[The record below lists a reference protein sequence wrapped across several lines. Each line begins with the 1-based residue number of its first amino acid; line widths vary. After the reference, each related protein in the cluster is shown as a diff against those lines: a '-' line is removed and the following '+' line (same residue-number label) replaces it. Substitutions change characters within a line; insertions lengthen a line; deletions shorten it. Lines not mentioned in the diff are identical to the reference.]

1 MAKLSMLEGIDGNY
15 ETTLKEAGVANV
27 QSFLEGCGTK
37 KNRANLAEKTG
48 ISEKQIL
55 KWANYA
61 DLDRIK
67 GIGGQFSKLLEAA
80 GVDTVPELARRKPE
94 NLLAKMEEINKTKN
108 LVKRTPAL
116 SQVTDWVKQAGD
128 LPPMLEY

>member
-1 MAKLSMLEGIDGNY
+1 
-15 ETTLKEAGVANV
+15 
-27 QSFLEGCGTK
+27 
-37 KNRANLAEKTG
+37 
-48 ISEKQIL
+48 
-55 KWANYA
+55 
-61 DLDRIK
+61 
-67 GIGGQFSKLLEAA
+67 
-80 GVDTVPELARRKPE
+80 VDTVPELARRKPE